1 MAKTRKHKK
10 HFFSSI
16 TSTTGKAL
24 KVVNNG
30 LNTVGSV
37 AKGVVVKSSPI
48 VENGVSTVYGTM
60 SNGINLGVKGVKTV
74 AKELNMNTKKR
85 RSKHY
90 KRKHKRTYKQRH

>member
-1 MAKTRKHKK
+1 MAKTRKTKK
-10 HFFSSI
+10 HLFSSI

-48 VENGVSTVYGTM
+48 IENGVSTVYGTM
-60 SNGINLGVKGVKTV
+60 ASGIDLGVKGVKTV
-74 AKELNMNTKKR
+74 AKGLNMKTKKR
-85 RSKHY
+85 RTKHN
-90 KRKHKRTYKQRH
+90 KRKHKRTNKRRY